1 MLGKMKPFQPSPF
14 RPSRLVPGG
23 HLQTILSIRAESAS
37 GLVPRQHFVE
47 VSEGDRIVL
56 HEDDRDDL
64 RSDAP
69 CVLFV
74 HGLSGS
80 HASPYMKRFAMR
92 FLRRGY
98 RVFRVD
104 MRGCGSGAD
113 LADQLTHAGR
123 SQDVLDA
130 LSHIAAHYPSSDLF
144 AAGVSLG
151 GAQLL
156 RAVGRIGAGLQK
168 TPDWY
173 SRLRRVAAVAP
184 PVDLM
189 RCSDHMQKLR
199 LRLYNYYFIRSLLR
213 RLPKRLWD
221 NEAFKREMSRPAPR
235 TLRELDDRFTAPLS
249 GFRDAI
255 HYYSESSC
263 NRVTREINVPTLVL
277 ASKDDP
283 IVPVGSFQEAPSQWS
298 DTTHLLI
305 TPHGGHAGYIGR
317 NNQCWMDEVIE
328 HWLVDQPVS

>member
-1 MLGKMKPFQPSPF
+1 MKPFQPAPF
-14 RPSRLVPGG
+14 RSSLLIRGG

-37 GLVPRQHFVE
+37 GLSPRRHFVE
-47 VSEGDRIVL
+47 VSGGDQIVL
-56 HEDDRDDL
+56 HEDGSSDL
-64 RSDAP
+64 RFDAP
-69 CVLFV
+69 CVLFI

-80 HASPYMKRFAMR
+80 HASPYMERFARR

-104 MRGCGSGAD
+104 MRGCGFGAD
-113 LADQLTHAGR
+113 LADHLTHAGR

-130 LSHIAAHYPSSDLF
+130 LSHIAGHYPSSELF

-156 RAVGRIGAGLQK
+156 RAVGRLGAGLQE
-168 TPDWY
+168 TPEWF
-173 SRLRRVAAVAP
+173 SRVRRVAAVAP
-184 PVDLM
+184 PVDLI

-213 RLPKRLWD
+213 RLPKRLW
-221 NEAFKREMSRPAPR
+221 NNKAFQEEMSRPAPR

-255 HYYSESSC
+255 HYYAESSC
-263 NRVTREINVPTLVL
+263 NRVTRDIDVPTLVL

-283 IVPVGSFQEAPSQWS
+283 IVPVGSFQDDPSQWS
-298 DTTHLLI
+298 KSTQLLI
-305 TPHGGHAGYIGR
+305 TPQGGHAGYIGR
-317 NNQCWMDEVIE
+317 KNQCWMSEVIE
-328 HWLVDQPVS
+328 HWLVGQPVC